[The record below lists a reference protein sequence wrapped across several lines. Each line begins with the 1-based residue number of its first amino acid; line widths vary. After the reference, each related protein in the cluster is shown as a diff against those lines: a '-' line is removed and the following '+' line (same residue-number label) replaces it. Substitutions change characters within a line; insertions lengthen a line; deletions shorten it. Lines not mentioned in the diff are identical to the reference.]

1 MPLKLEINEDPV
13 NNDLDLRKILIQ
25 KAKTKLAMIKV
36 DKLQSK
42 IAILKNVPESHAF
55 SKIPRSSSPSK
66 LSKKRYLEQEHRDL
80 TRKNSTDISNHT
92 YEDEKSRP
100 RNSNKNKKY
109 PEVRKKKS
117 NLVDPYC
124 RRASPNESP
133 RSPEKRESSMNLR
146 TGFCRQNF
154 DRCGDLE
161 MCEADTFKERERSQ
175 MKQTEKVVV
184 KHPDRRNY
192 R

>member
-42 IAILKNVPESHAF
+42 IAILKNVPESHAV
-55 SKIPRSSSPSK
+55 SKIPRSSSLSK
-66 LSKKRYLEQEHRDL
+66 LSKERYLEQEHRDL

-146 TGFCRQNF
+146 T
-154 DRCGDLE
+154 CGDLE